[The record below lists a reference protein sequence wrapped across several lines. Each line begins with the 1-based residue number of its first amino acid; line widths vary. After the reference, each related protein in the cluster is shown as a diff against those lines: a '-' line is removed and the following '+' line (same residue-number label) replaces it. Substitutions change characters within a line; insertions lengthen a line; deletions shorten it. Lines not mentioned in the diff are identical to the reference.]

1 MIYFYFP
8 VLCLL
13 GGEKMGEL
21 LIVLF
26 ILSSSIPVS
35 GIVLGTDPKI
45 KESVFEKTK
54 EEKEVEDFFK
64 ETLTKRVMGE

>member
-1 MIYFYFP
+1 
-8 VLCLL
+8 
-13 GGEKMGEL
+13 MGEL

-26 ILSSSIPVS
+26 ILSASIPVS